1 MRRILKVTMAI
12 RGERETCLPATGIEL
27 AVRMLHI
34 CVYKRPIDHYDSMK
48 LKLTMKRRHKD

>member
-1 MRRILKVTMAI
+1 MAI
-12 RGERETCLPATGIEL
+12 RGERETWLPATGIEL

-48 LKLTMKRRHKD
+48 LKLTMERRHKD